1 MSKDIVNGNDTA
13 DVNEP
18 VNNAESVDGAEIL
31 NNTDEHN
38 DNIAESAETEINI
51 DDIKGSEEGKT
62 IGTEEIASIVSEKNN
77 ERDVEPA
84 GDASLENNSTDDNV
98 SPDMVSEV
106 DAASDTNNIE
116 ETESDSAADDS
127 GEAIETDGSNPD
139 DTDSVDEEDNVKE
152 KTGKKVKKV
161 RKVKKP
167 RKKRRIVL
175 TVILSILALLV
186 LAAIINWAIINANGK
201 STLYDKA
208 ESTGPVLERIQTEEN
223 TESEADTEAENDV
236 IWQKG
241 WVRYNGEI
249 YQYNEDILTFLV
261 MGIDKTTKV
270 KVVESG
276 VDGGQADLIMLAV
289 FNPHTK
295 TASLITVNRNTMTEI
310 DVYDEKGEYLGKGIG
325 QICLQHGYGD
335 GATLSCERTEKAVSN
350 LFYKL
355 PIHGYLSINMGAI
368 KAINSAVGGVTL
380 TLDEDFKV
388 VMDDVSVSLPKG
400 EHTLTDDEAHVYIR
414 YRDHSEFDSATTRLN
429 RQKKY
434 IAAFL
439 SKLKEETAKDV
450 TVPLK
455 VYNELSPYIVTDI
468 TTSEM
473 TYMVSNTYDYT
484 FDFDNIYS
492 LQGTTVIGKT
502 EHEEFNYD
510 PNQLYDMIIEIFYEK
525 VE

>member
-62 IGTEEIASIVSEKNN
+62 IGTEEIAPIVSEKNN

-84 GDASLENNSTDDNV
+84 GDASLENDSTDDNV
-98 SPDMVSEV
+98 SPDMVSEGDV
-106 DAASDTNNIE
+106 ASDTNIIE
-116 ETESDSAADDS
+116 ETEPYNATDDS

-139 DTDSVDEEDNVKE
+139 DTDSPDKEDNVKE
-152 KTGKKVKKV
+152 KTGKKVG
-161 RKVKKP
+161 KVKKP

-175 TVILSILALLV
+175 TVILTILVLLV
-186 LAAIINWAIINANGK
+186 LAAIISWAIINANGK

-208 ESTGPVLERIQTEEN
+208 ESTGPVLESVQTGEN
-223 TESEADTEAENDV
+223 TETEANTEAEDDV
-236 IWQKG
+236 TWQKG

-261 MGIDKTTKV
+261 MGIDKITKV

-276 VDGGQADLIMLAV
+276 VNGGQADLLLLAV

-295 TASLITVNRNTMTEI
+295 TTSLITINRNTMTEI
-310 DVYDEKGEYLGKGIG
+310 DVYNDNGEFLGTGLG

-335 GATLSCERTEKAVSN
+335 GAELSCERTEKAVSN
-350 LFYKL
+350 LFYNL

-368 KAINSAVGGVTL
+368 KSINSAVGGVTM
-380 TLDEDFKV
+380 TLDEEFEASFDG
-388 VMDDVSVSLPKG
+388 VSVSLPKG
-400 EHTLTDDEAHVYIR
+400 EHTFTDDETNVFIR
-414 YRDHSEFDSATTRLN
+414 YRDKSEFDSATTRLN

-473 TYMVSNTYDYT
+473 TYMVSNTYNYT

-510 PNQLYDMIIEIFYEK
+510 PDQLYDMIIEIFYEK

>member
-1 MSKDIVNGNDTA
+1 MSKDIINGNDTP
-13 DVNEP
+13 DVNEHG
-18 VNNAESVDGAEIL
+18 NNDESVD
-31 NNTDEHN
+31 
-38 DNIAESAETEINI
+38 ETENSTE
-51 DDIKGSEEGKT
+51 DRNGNMDESQETKKT
-62 IGTEEIASIVSEKNN
+62 I
-77 ERDVEPA
+77 
-84 GDASLENNSTDDNV
+84 
-98 SPDMVSEV
+98 
-106 DAASDTNNIE
+106 
-116 ETESDSAADDS
+116 
-127 GEAIETDGSNPD
+127 D
-139 DTDSVDEEDNVKE
+139 DTDSSEDANITETESNNENDVEPDGNTLPDNIANDFGEDSKTDDANPDETASEDKEDNDKVI
-152 KTGKKVKKV
+152 TGKK
-161 RKVKKP
+161 RKKP
-167 RKKRRIVL
+167 KKKRRIVL
-175 TVILSILALLV
+175 TVILSIIALLI
-186 LAAIINWAIINANGK
+186 LAAVISWTIINVRGK

-223 TESEADTEAENDV
+223 SEVEAEAEAENDAT
-236 IWQKG
+236 WQKG
-241 WVRYNGEI
+241 WVRYNGDI

-261 MGIDKTTKV
+261 MGIDKATKV
-270 KVVESG
+270 KVLESG
-276 VDGGQADLIMLAV
+276 VDGGQADLIMFVV
-289 FNPHTK
+289 FNPRTK
-295 TASLITVNRNTMTEI
+295 TTSLITVNRNTMTEI
-310 DVYDEKGEYLGKGIG
+310 DVYDEKGEYVGKGIG

-350 LFYKL
+350 LFYNL
-355 PIHGYLSINMGAI
+355 PIHGYFSINRGAI

-388 VMDDVSVSLPKG
+388 VMDDVSVSLSKG

-439 SKLKEETAKDV
+439 SKLKEETAKDI
-450 TVPLK
+450 TAPLK

-473 TYMVSNTYDYT
+473 TYMVSNTYNYT

-510 PNQLYDMIIEIFYEK
+510 PDQLYDMIIEIFYDK

>member
-18 VNNAESVDGAEIL
+18 VNNAESIDGAEII

-38 DNIAESAETEINI
+38 DNIAESAETEMDI
-51 DDIKGSEEGKT
+51 DDTDAPEEANT
-62 IGTEEIASIVSEKNN
+62 IGTESNN
-77 ERDVEPA
+77 ENGMDSA
-84 GDASLENNSTDDNV
+84 GSTQPDNESPDDDA
-98 SPDMVSEV
+98 PDMVGEV
-106 DAASDTNNIE
+106 DAASDTSIIE
-116 ETESDSAADDS
+116 ETEPDNVADDS
-127 GEAIETDGSNPD
+127 GEANKTDGSNSD
-139 DTDSVDEEDNVKE
+139 DTNLADEKDHAKV
-152 KTGKKVKKV
+152 KTGKKRKKT
-161 RKVKKP
+161 

-186 LAAIINWAIINANGK
+186 LAAIISWAIINANGK

-223 TESEADTEAENDV
+223 IEAEAVIEAENDV
-236 IWQKG
+236 TWQKG

-276 VDGGQADLIMLAV
+276 VNGGQADLIMLAV

-295 TASLITVNRNTMTEI
+295 TTSLITVNRNTMTDI
-310 DVYDEKGEYLGKGIG
+310 DVYDEKGEFVGKGIG

-335 GATLSCERTEKAVSN
+335 GATQSCERTEKAVSN
-350 LFYKL
+350 LFFNL
-355 PIHGYLSINMGAI
+355 PIHGYFSINMGAI
-368 KAINSAVGGVTL
+368 KAINSAVGGVTM
-380 TLDEDFKV
+380 TLDEDFEAV
-388 VMDDVSVSLPKG
+388 LDGVSVSLPKG
-400 EHTLTDDEAHVYIR
+400 EHTFTDDQAHVYIR

-473 TYMVSNTYDYT
+473 TYMVSNTYNYT

-510 PNQLYDMIIEIFYEK
+510 PDQLYDMIIEIFYEK